1 MDAAAK
7 FGIPGEKINLVDS
20 NISSDTDNTD
30 EMTQGIFGILESQLS
45 QKDSLINS
53 LKTKI
58 DAMGGRDIPYS
69 QIAKEVSVQWPEIK
83 EIFLSRGASVTTDSL
98 SASFGTLAIIKA
110 VPPLSTEKVRRL
122 EKWLQVRLDDTS
134 VAVHQE

>member
-1 MDAAAK
+1 
-7 FGIPGEKINLVDS
+7 
-20 NISSDTDNTD
+20 
-30 EMTQGIFGILESQLS
+30 MTQGIFSILESQLS

-98 SASFGTLAIIKA
+98 SANFGTLAIIKA